1 MAKRKLKIRTFS
13 VPLGMRDVLPQD
25 AEVFGRI
32 EDAAKS
38 IASFYGF
45 ERIETPVVEEAGL
58 FLRGRQ
64 EVSHFPEKDL
74 FQFRSP
80 AGDLLALRPEGF
92 LPIARSYVEN
102 NMADL
107 PHPLKLFYSGQ
118 FFRDEEQRRGYQK
131 SFHQFGLTVLGEES
145 AVAEAEILQVLFLV
159 LSELGIKNLFIHLNS
174 IGCFECHPG
183 YRSQLSSYYRSKTQ
197 RLCKNCKRNFKHS
210 PIRLLECS
218 DEKCSIV
225 KQNAPQ
231 VLDSL
236 CEICKDSFK
245 ELLEFFDE
253 INIPYIL
260 DPRLVGTFNYY
271 SRTVFKIYSEI
282 QKEGE
287 EKERLTIGSG
297 GRYDGMIQGLGGKPT
312 PAVGGVIGFERVSHL
327 LRKTVGVDLG
337 KKAPRVFLIHLGD
350 LSKRKSFAVL
360 EDLREAN
367 IPVRES
373 LGKDSIK
380 SQLKIAEKI
389 GSPIALIIGQ
399 KEAIDKTIIVREMDS
414 GIQETT
420 PQDKLVDLLRR
431 KLKK

>member
-1 MAKRKLKIRTFS
+1 
-13 VPLGMRDVLPQD
+13 MRDVLPQD
-25 AEVFGRI
+25 AEIFDKI
-32 EDAAKS
+32 EGVVKS

-45 ERIETPVVEEAGL
+45 ERIETPAVEEAGL
-58 FLRGRQ
+58 FLRGRG
-64 EVSHFPEKDL
+64 EMSHFPEKEL
-74 FQFRSP
+74 FQFRSS
-80 AGDLLALRPEGF
+80 GGSLLALRPEGF
-92 LPIARSYVEN
+92 LPVARSYIEN

-107 PHPLKLFYSGQ
+107 SPPLKLFYSGR

-131 SFHQFGLTVLGEES
+131 TFHQFGLTVLGEET
-145 AVAEAEILQVLFLV
+145 AVAEAEILQVFFLA

-197 RLCKNCKRNFKHS
+197 RLCKNCKRNFKRS
-210 PIRLLECS
+210 PIKLLECS
-218 DEKCSIV
+218 DEKCVIV

-231 VLDSL
+231 VLDSI
-236 CEICKDSFK
+236 CEICKNSFK

-260 DPRLVGTFNYY
+260 DPRLMGTFNYY

-282 QKEGE
+282 QKDGD

-297 GRYDGMIQGLGGKPT
+297 GRFDTMIQNLGGKPT
-312 PAVGGVIGFERVSHL
+312 PAVGGVIGFERVLHL
-327 LRKTVGVDLG
+327 LRKSAITNLN
-337 KKAPRVFLIHLGD
+337 KEAPQVFLIQLGD
-350 LSKRKSFAVL
+350 LSKRKSFSIL
-360 EDLREAN
+360 ENLRKAD
-367 IPVRES
+367 IPVYES

-380 SQLKIAEKI
+380 TQLKIAAKI
-389 GSPIALIIGQ
+389 GSPIALILGQ

-420 PQDKLVDLLRR
+420 PQEKLIDLLRR
-431 KLKK
+431 KLNVSPKN